1 MKKVKQL
8 PGQISLEEA
17 VPVKICGYAQNVY
30 RRDYAGIVHTTS
42 NPNKKQEFYTSLE
55 KKTLPNGYIEGIVKK
70 EYPINSES
78 VSSLAEGA
86 DYRNDPAQAVSAAP
100 KRVNLGDVTE
110 AQAFLDNPQYAASL
124 FNDIKAKL
132 AAYYSSVTKTEK
144 EQESTEKGVENNG

>member
-1 MKKVKQL
+1 MKKVNQL
-8 PGQISLEEA
+8 PGQISLQEA
-17 VPVKICGYAQNVY
+17 VPVKICGFAQNVY
-30 RRDYAGIVHTTS
+30 RRDFAGVSRSTT
-42 NPNKKQEFYTSLE
+42 NPNKKQDFYTSLE

-70 EYPINSES
+70 DYPINSES

-86 DYRNDPAQAVSAAP
+86 DYRNDPAQAIASAP

-124 FNDIKAKL
+124 FNDVKAKL

-144 EQESTEKGVENNG
+144 EQENVDKGVENNG